1 MKKITLHLL
10 TTYLVVL
17 LSLAGVTTST
27 QAATGA
33 AIPVFAYPLL
43 HIPRIDVEGYG
54 ALDLNLQ
61 LEDQKTLILSISS
74 EQPANGAVAP
84 GATYNLQS
92 GILDIPLMRM
102 GNSFYAVQLQSV
114 AGNKFQVTQIK
125 SAGLAG
131 QASYTQMCSGCHGM
145 DGVGGAVG
153 IPLKNCGWCKDLTSL
168 AGYISAN
175 MPKGNP
181 GLCSGTCAS
190 DVASYISTA
199 FNVSNTSQVA
209 STVAAIEVMP
219 AAATLR
225 KASLQLVSRLPTQ
238 AETDLASSKGDE
250 GLRTV
255 LAAMMQE
262 PAFYERLAEIFNDR
276 LFTNHYLTSNNA
288 EAAINLM
295 TGFPNARW
303 YDPGKELRDASYTA
317 NRATTNNSV
326 ATEPLELINY
336 VVRNNLPAT
345 EILTADYFMVNGYS
359 AKSYGI
365 SNVVFKDEWDP
376 KEFRP
381 ARLTGTPHSGLLS
394 SLMFLNRYPSTAT
407 NRNRA
412 RARIVYDLF
421 LDVDILALD
430 GVRPDGSAVDLKS
443 KTPTMDNP
451 DCVKCHS
458 LLDPVASSFQDWSTR
473 GKYAP
478 PTKWYTDMFQAGF
491 GSQSLP
497 ATHKKNALQWLAGQ
511 VAGDPR
517 FDAAMVRI
525 IYKGLT
531 GHEPLDTPGAAATPA
546 ETEAYLAESSMLDAA
561 KASYKTDNRNLK
573 TLIREIILSPYWR
586 ADGLKDTGFALVHV
600 DTGAAMLLTPE
611 LLHRKLKAL
620 FGFEWRGPLDSY
632 STNQNVAS
640 SARLLEPKLYFQ
652 QIYGGID
659 SFAVT
664 ERLTDPNGLMA
675 NVQERMAN
683 EMSCYAVPNDF
694 LASSASRRLFPYVE
708 TSTTLA
714 DSKGQAAIKTNI
726 QYLHRYL
733 LGEELALDSAEIA
746 YTYQLFA
753 TVLQD
758 GQSKLGNKS
767 ESASLPARC
776 IRSKDLLTGASLNVT
791 GVKDGRLLTD
801 PTYVVR
807 SWMAVV
813 AYLLTDYRFIYE

>member
-1 MKKITLHLL
+1 MKKTTLHLL
-10 TTYLVVL
+10 ATYLLIL
-17 LSLAGVTTST
+17 LSLAGISTST

-33 AIPVFAYPLL
+33 AIPTFVYPLL

-61 LEDQKTLILSISS
+61 LEDPSRLILGTSS
-74 EQPANGAVAP
+74 QQPASDAVAP
-84 GATYNLQS
+84 GATFNLQS
-92 GILDIPLMRM
+92 GVMDLPLMRM
-102 GNSFYAVQLQSV
+102 GNNFYAVQLQSI

-125 SAGLAG
+125 PAGLAG
-131 QASYTQMCSGCHGM
+131 QAGYMQMCSGCHGA
-145 DGVGGAVG
+145 DGLGGTLG
-153 IPLKNCGWCKDLTSL
+153 ISLQNCGWCKDLESL
-168 AGYISAN
+168 AGYISAS
-175 MPKGNP
+175 MPLGNP
-181 GLCSGTCAS
+181 GLCVATCAS
-190 DVASYISTA
+190 DVAGYISTA

-209 STVAAIEVMP
+209 STLGAIEVMS
-219 AAATLR
+219 AAETLR
-225 KASLQLVSRLPTQ
+225 KASLQLVSRLPIQ
-238 AETDLASSKGDE
+238 AELALVNSEGDE

-262 PAFYERLAEIFNDR
+262 PAFYARLSEIFNDR
-276 LFTNHYLTSNNA
+276 LLTNHYLTSNSS

-295 TGFPNARW
+295 SGFPNARW
-303 YDPGKELRDASYTA
+303 YDPGKDLRDAIYTA
-317 NRATTNNSV
+317 NRAITNNSV

-345 EILTADYFMVNGYS
+345 EILTADYLMVNGYS

-365 SNVVFKDEWDP
+365 ADVVFNDEWDP
-376 KEFRP
+376 EEFRP
-381 ARLTGTPHSGLLS
+381 ARLTGVRHSGLLS
-394 SLMFLNRYPSTAT
+394 SLMFLNRYPSTVT

-412 RARIVYDLF
+412 RARVVYDLF

-430 GVRPDGSAVDLKS
+430 GVRPDGSAVDIKS
-443 KTPTMDNP
+443 AAPTMENP
-451 DCVKCHS
+451 DCVKCHG
-458 LLDPVASSFQDWSTR
+458 LLDPVASAFQDWSDR

-478 PTKWYTDMFQAGF
+478 PTKWYADMFQAGF

-511 VAGDPR
+511 IAADPR
-517 FDAAMVRI
+517 FDTAMARI

-531 GHEPLDTPGAAATPA
+531 GQEPLNPPGASATTA
-546 ETEAYLAESSMLDAA
+546 ETEAWLAESSMLDAA
-561 KASYKTDNRNLK
+561 KASYKADKRNLK

-586 ADGLKDTGFALVHV
+586 ADGLKDAGFALVHA
-600 DTGAAMLLTPE
+600 DTGSTMLLTPE
-611 LLHRKLKAL
+611 LLHRKLNAL

-632 STNQNVAS
+632 STVQNVAS
-640 SARLLEPKLYFQ
+640 SARLLDPRTYYQ

-694 LASSASRRLFPYVE
+694 LVASASRRLFPYVE

-714 DSKGQAAIKTNI
+714 DDNSQSAVKANI

-733 LGEELALDSAEIA
+733 LGEELALDSSEIA

-753 TVLQD
+753 TVLKD

-776 IRSKDLLTGASLNVT
+776 IRSKDMFTGLSLNMT
-791 GVKDGRLLTD
+791 GGKDGRLLTD
-801 PTYVVR
+801 PNYVVR

-813 AYLLTDYRFIYE
+813 AYLLADYRFVYE